1 MTHLALKLGPV
12 HIGAGFVLSTTFLLA
27 GAIPSCAQ
35 RINEYSG
42 HEYSGLLQSTGILQ
56 IKWNRGRPRKKSR
69 LARFYL

>member
-42 HEYSGLLQSTGILQ
+42 HDTLGSFNPLGILQ